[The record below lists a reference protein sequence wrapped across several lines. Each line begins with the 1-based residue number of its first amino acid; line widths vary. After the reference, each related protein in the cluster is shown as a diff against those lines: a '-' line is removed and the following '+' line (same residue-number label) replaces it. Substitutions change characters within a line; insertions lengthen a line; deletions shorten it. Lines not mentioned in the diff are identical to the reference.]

1 MKKLRQL
8 LGKSFKAESNLTLGS
23 PALLLQNVLKERK
36 IEINIWDPIVDKNF
50 EEYAKK
56 YKWNSEKFLK
66 PISISKMPDY
76 IKENSDKYSEW
87 LDS

>member
-1 MKKLRQL
+1 MKNK
-8 LGKSFKAESNLTLGS
+8 KAIYDLS
-23 PALLLQNVLKERK
+23 
-36 IEINIWDPIVDKNF
+36 VDS
-50 EEYAKK
+50 KK